1 MIASSYRNPFFGEVE
16 EDIMGRYDMNFT
28 TTQAK
33 EMELA
38 GKKLRME
45 RLRRGLTQTDMGEL
59 LGLSTSY
66 ISSLE
71 RGKRRL
77 SWNVS
82 RKLNQCFG
90 MSYDYMM
97 EPSPD
102 DSAFYPYSDLLAD
115 SGSTELEHR
124 FHVLIGTC
132 SDLELRSCYL
142 MCKNYISSSRKE
154 YAIRSG
160 SERISR
166 NDALPSTRSDPQSV
180 HL

>member
-1 MIASSYRNPFFGEVE
+1 MDFK
-16 EDIMGRYDMNFT
+16 

-102 DSAFYPYSDLLAD
+102 DPVLYPYSDLLAD
-115 SGSTELEHR
+115 SGSAELEHR

-142 MCKNYISSSRKE
+142 MCKNYISSSRKDF
-154 YAIRSG
+154 AIHSG
-160 SERISR
+160 SERISG
-166 NDALPSTRSDPQSV
+166 NGTTPPVESDQ
-180 HL
+180 

>member
-1 MIASSYRNPFFGEVE
+1 MEFK
-16 EDIMGRYDMNFT
+16 

-45 RLRRGLTQTDMGEL
+45 RLRRGLTQTDLGEL

-82 RKLNQCFG
+82 HKLNQCFG
-90 MSYDYMM
+90 ISYDYMM
-97 EPSPD
+97 EAPPE
-102 DSAFYPYSDLLAD
+102 DSGETPLLYSDLLMD

-132 SDLELRSCYL
+132 SDRELRSCYL
-142 MCKNYISSSRKE
+142 MCKNYISTSRTDS
-154 YAIRSG
+154 ALHSG
-160 SERISR
+160 S
-166 NDALPSTRSDPQSV
+166 DRSSKQ
-180 HL
+180 

>member
-90 MSYDYMM
+90 MSC
-97 EPSPD
+97 
-102 DSAFYPYSDLLAD
+102 DLLAD

>member
-1 MIASSYRNPFFGEVE
+1 MEFK
-16 EDIMGRYDMNFT
+16 

-45 RLRRGLTQTDMGEL
+45 RLRRGLTQTDLGEL

-82 RKLNQCFG
+82 HKLNQCFG
-90 MSYDYMM
+90 ISYDYMM
-97 EPSPD
+97 ESSPD
-102 DSAFYPYSDLLAD
+102 ESEQPPYSDLLLDTGNA
-115 SGSTELEHR
+115 ELEHR

-132 SDLELRSCYL
+132 SDRELRSCYL
-142 MCKNYISSSRKE
+142 MCKNYITTSRTD
-154 YAIRSG
+154 YALRTGADRS
-160 SERISR
+160 
-166 NDALPSTRSDPQSV
+166 NKQ
-180 HL
+180 